1 MQEQTRVADWHALP
15 TDAVLTQLH
24 TTAAGLDSGQAS
36 ERLQQQGPNALPA
49 AASRSMLVRFLSQF
63 NNLLIYV
70 LLGSAV
76 VTALLQHWVD
86 TGVILAVVLIN
97 AIFGFVQEG
106 RAEKALDAVKA
117 MVSSRAN
124 VLRDGL
130 RTSVPAEEL
139 VAGDC
144 VLLEAGD
151 RVPADVRLL
160 RASSLKLDEAMLTGE
175 SVAVDKSVDP
185 VAADA
190 ALGDR
195 FSMAYSGTLVAAGQ
209 GLGVVVATGP
219 RTELGRISTMLSTVE
234 TLATP
239 LTRLMDRF
247 ARQLTI
253 TVLSLSA
260 LMFCFALWVRHYDLA
275 DAFIAVVGIAVS
287 AIPEGLPVV
296 MTIALAIGVQ
306 RMAARYAIVRNLPA
320 VETLGAVSVICSD
333 KTGTLTRNEMSV
345 RAVVLPGASFDIE
358 GEGYAPQGRFSLAG
372 QQMDPAAHP
381 ALLQFARGAALCNDA
396 HVRRAD
402 DGGRRR
408 HGGRPGGI
416 GQPRRP
422 GRGSLAPGLAPPG

>member
-1 MQEQTRVADWHALP
+1 
-15 TDAVLTQLH
+15 
-24 TTAAGLDSGQAS
+24 
-36 ERLQQQGPNALPA
+36 
-49 AASRSMLVRFLSQF
+49 
-63 NNLLIYV
+63 
-70 LLGSAV
+70 
-76 VTALLQHWVD
+76 
-86 TGVILAVVLIN
+86 
-97 AIFGFVQEG
+97 
-106 RAEKALDAVKA
+106 
-117 MVSSRAN
+117 
-124 VLRDGL
+124 
-130 RTSVPAEEL
+130 VPAEEL

-151 RVPADVRLL
+151 RVPADLRLL

-175 SVAVDKSVDP
+175 SVAVDKSADP

-219 RTELGRISTMLSTVE
+219 RTELGRISTMLGTVQ

-260 LMFCFALWVRHYDLA
+260 LMFCFALWVRDYDLA

-358 GEGYAPQGRFSLAG
+358 GEGYAPRAASVWRASRWTLQPTRRCCTSPGAPCATTPTCDRPTTAPG
-372 QQMDPAAHP
+372 PWKATPWRAPWWHWPAAPAWTWRPCVWTGTAWTKCRSMPSTASWPPCTGLPMPWPWFSSKAHP
-381 ALLQFARGAALCNDA
+381 SRC
-396 HVRRAD
+396 
-402 DGGRRR
+402 
-408 HGGRPGGI
+408 
-416 GQPRRP
+416 
-422 GRGSLAPGLAPPG
+422 

>member
-1 MQEQTRVADWHALP
+1 
-15 TDAVLTQLH
+15 
-24 TTAAGLDSGQAS
+24 
-36 ERLQQQGPNALPA
+36 
-49 AASRSMLVRFLSQF
+49 
-63 NNLLIYV
+63 
-70 LLGSAV
+70 V

-97 AIFGFVQEG
+97 AVFGFVQEG

-130 RTSVPAEEL
+130 RMAVPAEEL

-151 RVPADVRLL
+151 RVPADLRLL

-175 SVAVDKSVDP
+175 SVAVDKSADP

-219 RTELGRISTMLSTVE
+219 RTELGLISTMLGSVQ

-253 TVLSLSA
+253 TILSLSA
-260 LMFCFALWVRHYDLA
+260 LMFCFALWVRDYDIA

-306 RMAARYAIVRNLPA
+306 RMAARYAIVRSLPA

-345 RAVVLPGASFDIE
+345 RAVVLPGPLRHRRRGLCAPGAFHPGGRGDRACAAS
-358 GEGYAPQGRFSLAG
+358 
-372 QQMDPAAHP
+372 AA
-381 ALLQFARGAALCNDA
+381 AALRHGRGTLQRRPCKTCRRYGLDSRRRS
-396 HVRRAD
+396 HGRRAGD
-402 DGGRRR
+402 PGHTRRSGCGAPASGLAPTR
-408 HGGRPGGI
+408 
-416 GQPRRP
+416 
-422 GRGSLAPGLAPPG
+422 RGSL